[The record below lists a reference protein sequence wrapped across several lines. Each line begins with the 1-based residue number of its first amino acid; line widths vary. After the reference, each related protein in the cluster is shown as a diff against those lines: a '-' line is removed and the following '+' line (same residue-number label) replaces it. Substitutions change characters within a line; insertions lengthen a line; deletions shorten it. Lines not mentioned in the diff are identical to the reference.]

1 MANSA
6 QAIYLLIFK
15 IKLNGLSTTIVCFLK
30 SRGIPLITPLS
41 LRRGDGGEA
50 VTRLCSGSAG
60 FVFRLVMVY
69 AFGCVI
75 MSSFSSSSII
85 IPIFLSTFAG

>member
-1 MANSA
+1 MGYQQWRNASKT
-6 QAIYLLIFK
+6 QGESRLLPPSPF
-15 IKLNGLSTTIVCFLK
+15 
-30 SRGIPLITPLS
+30 
-41 LRRGDGGEA
+41 GEG
-50 VTRLCSGSAG
+50 TGE
-60 FVFRLVMVY
+60 RLVMVR